1 MSIMLKHGWVN
12 KNKPGG
18 GMDEQLLVTRG
29 YEGEGYQPLV
39 DHDTWRV
46 AILRFLDGLQ
56 PERQSTMER
65 HTETDEV
72 FVLTKGKGL
81 LIMGGNGIQI
91 EGIYPQKMEIGKI
104 HNVKRNA
111 WHTVLLSR
119 DASVVLV
126 ENRDT
131 DRHNSEYANLS
142 TEQRQLIMDIARR
155 EQFQ

>member
-1 MSIMLKHGWVN
+1 
-12 KNKPGG
+12 
-18 GMDEQLLVTRG
+18 MDERLLEIRD

-39 DHDTWRV
+39 DYGTWRV

-56 PERQSTMER
+56 PERQSSMER

-72 FVLTKGKGL
+72 FVLTKGKGM
-81 LIMGGNGIQI
+81 LIMGGNGGQI
-91 EGIYPQKMEIGKI
+91 DGIYPQVMEIGKV

-119 DASVVLV
+119 DASVLLV
-126 ENRDT
+126 ENCDT
-131 DRHNSEYANLS
+131 DKNNSEYADLS
-142 TEQRQLIMDIARR
+142 KEQRKLIVDIAAR

>member
-1 MSIMLKHGWVN
+1 
-12 KNKPGG
+12 
-18 GMDEQLLVTRG
+18 MDEQLLETRD
-29 YEGEGYQPLV
+29 YDGEGYQPLI
-39 DHDTWRV
+39 DYASWRV

-56 PERQSTMER
+56 PDRQTTMER

-72 FVLTKGKGL
+72 FILTKGKGM
-81 LIMGGNGIQI
+81 LIMGGNGIEI
-91 EGIYPQKMEIGKI
+91 DGIYPHLMQIGRI
-104 HNVKRNA
+104 NNVKRNA

-131 DRHNSEYANLS
+131 DRHNSEYADLS
-142 TEQRQLIMDIARR
+142 VEHRRLISEIALR

>member
-1 MSIMLKHGWVN
+1 
-12 KNKPGG
+12 
-18 GMDEQLLVTRG
+18 MDEQLLETRD
-29 YEGEGYQPLV
+29 YEGEGYRPLI
-39 DHDTWRV
+39 DYDKWRV

-72 FVLTKGKGL
+72 FILTKGKGM
-81 LIMGGNGIQI
+81 LIIGGNGVQI
-91 EGIYPQKMEIGKI
+91 DGIYPHRMEIGKI

-131 DRHNSEYANLS
+131 DRGNSEYADLS
-142 TEQRQLIMDIARR
+142 PEQRHLIRDIARR